1 MVNKVKK
8 LYVFNKNKSNELVS
22 LSNSYLYQIKKNYFK
37 KNDQTA
43 LEESRNQLVNFIQYY
58 QLDCWD
64 EFDLGELEKYIDE
77 YPQVEDALI
86 NTILDDSC
94 LKSLLNV
101 LNEISNQ
108 RYEGLK
114 RFIRYNLKQE
124 DVVIYSTYLA

>member
-1 MVNKVKK
+1 MKK